1 MDSLILNDLTLIIGV
16 NMNANVSIKT
26 HMTYDKLLILTD
38 SRQNLNRVTYLK
50 SGQNLKTIFLKLE
63 TQ

>member
-1 MDSLILNDLTLIIGV
+1 MLNDLTLIIGV

-26 HMTYDKLLILTD
+26 HVAYDKLLNLMD
-38 SRQNLNRVTYLK
+38 SKQNSDRMTYLK
-50 SGQNLKTIFLKLE
+50 SGQNVKTIFLKLE